1 MKALAHALV
10 VAACL
15 AVSSVNVIAQD
26 AAPPAATAQP
36 QAPAYASDPKF
47 QEALARAKEKKLP
60 PDEHHP
66 KVERL
71 ARWKHANKIAGNQC
85 VECLHEILKFQM
97 ELSQW
102 KDAINTAGA
111 LDNLATDRKEKYFAN
126 AERGIALMRTNDGDP
141 RPEQLKEAETSLHAA
156 LDISPKAKTVVYNEG
171 RALAM
176 LGRDA
181 DASAMFQHYVDIVS
195 DSDSYRTRA
204 EHFIEN
210 PHLAAMH
217 MAPPFTFTT
226 TDGEEMSL
234 DDMNGKVVLLD
245 FWATWCGPC
254 KEALPEIKKIAKDF
268 AGQPLVVVSI
278 SLDSDDLAWKAF
290 IQKNEMTWPQ
300 YRDATGA
307 LSTAYNAASIPRY
320 FTIDTDGVL
329 QSVKVGSDSDP
340 ESGVRKLVKRAV
352 EAEKKK
358 AAATDHG
365 VEAKPE

>member
-1 MKALAHALV
+1 MRVFPRVLVFACCAALLCHR
-10 VAACL
+10 AA
-15 AVSSVNVIAQD
+15 AQD
-26 AAPPAATAQP
+26 VAPGLQAPAAAP
-36 QAPAYASDPKF
+36 QAPAYESDPKF
-47 QEALARAKEKKLP
+47 QEALARAQVKKLP
-60 PDEHHP
+60 PDEQHP

-71 ARWKHANKIAGNQC
+71 ARWKHANKIANNQC
-85 VECLHEILKFQM
+85 IQCLHEILRFQM

-102 KDAINTAGA
+102 KDAISTAGA
-111 LDNLATDRKEKYFAN
+111 LDNLATDRKEKYYAN
-126 AERGIALMRTNDGDP
+126 AERGIALMRTNDGTP
-141 RPEQLKEAETSLHAA
+141 KPEQLKEAETSLRAA

-176 LGRDA
+176 LGRNE

-210 PHLAAMH
+210 PHLAAMP

-226 TDGEEMSL
+226 TEGEEMSL

-278 SLDSDDLAWKAF
+278 SVDSNDVAWKEF
-290 IQKNEMTWPQ
+290 VQKNQMTWPQ
-300 YRDATGA
+300 YRDASGA
-307 LSTAYNAASIPRY
+307 LSTAYNATSIPRY
-320 FTIDTDGVL
+320 FTIDT
-329 QSVKVGSDSDP
+329 
-340 ESGVRKLVKRAV
+340 
-352 EAEKKK
+352 EKKK
-358 AAATDHG
+358 AAATDHAPA
-365 VEAKPE
+365 AKP